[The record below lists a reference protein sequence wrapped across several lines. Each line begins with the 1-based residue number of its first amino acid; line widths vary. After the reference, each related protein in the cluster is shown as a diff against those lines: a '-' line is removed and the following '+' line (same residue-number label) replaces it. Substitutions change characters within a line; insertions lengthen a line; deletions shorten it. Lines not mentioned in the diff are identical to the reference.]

1 MNDQTVSVE
10 DMDYIERLERMIY
23 YCVTLR
29 DVMMAGEDE
38 RLYSQIVRKFEGEDN
53 DE

>member
-1 MNDQTVSVE
+1 
-10 DMDYIERLERMIY
+10 MDYIERLERMIY